1 MSPFRFQQ
9 CFGPFIML
17 LVKGSTEKRLL
28 DNYVTA
34 FIGDLNFL
42 NTSGMSVIFFFENA
56 QNLN

>member
-1 MSPFRFQQ
+1 
-9 CFGPFIML
+9 ML
-17 LVKGSTEKRLL
+17 LVKGSTEKTLL